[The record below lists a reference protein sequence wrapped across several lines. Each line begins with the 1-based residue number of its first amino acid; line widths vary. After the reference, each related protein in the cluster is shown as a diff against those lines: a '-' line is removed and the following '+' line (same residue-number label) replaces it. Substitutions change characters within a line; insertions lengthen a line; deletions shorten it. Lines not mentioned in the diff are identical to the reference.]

1 MTSASW
7 SPRVASAPD
16 WPGPPSGESEQGQP
30 AASGED
36 SFVAGDIPA
45 SIAGDE
51 IPEVRPDLVET
62 VLDGHTIVLP
72 TGRPVPHV
80 LNTSASMI
88 WQLLDGQR
96 TVDEITGLLAH
107 QTGLD
112 EIAISADVH
121 RTIAAPAS
129 HAQLISIGEM
139 SSSDSSDGFISADGP
154 RWPRHVER
162 LLDNADW
169 SKSIGPFSIG
179 ATTLM
184 VRTNS
189 LELGSEL
196 SRLLALLPPS
206 DDPTV
211 TTLSL
216 IDRAKGPQR
225 VVLYKDGQRRWSQ
238 PSVTG
243 APDRLVSEL
252 NLIVAAASAGHVVLH
267 AGAVER
273 GGRVAVIVGHS
284 GQGKSTLVAALA
296 RRGLAYLTDEAV
308 AINVQDLHVR
318 TYLKPLALDSSS
330 IALLGLD
337 TATAKT
343 ELRKVLVTPDRLGSP
358 SDGGRVEVV
367 VVLTSGPDE
376 GSAEDQ
382 NPSSPIDTLF
392 DLLQSTFPASLE
404 EPRSLDALAT
414 LVDEASILRLPRL
427 PLDEACERIE
437 TALLRGQAGTSDS
450 GPSQKLSS
458 HPG

>member
-7 SPRVASAPD
+7 RVASAPD
-16 WPGPPSGESEQGQP
+16 WPGPPSGESEQRRP
-30 AASGED
+30 AAPGED
-36 SFVAGDIPA
+36 PFVAGDIPT
-45 SIAGDE
+45 SISGDE

-72 TGRPVPHV
+72 TSRPIPHV
-80 LNTSASMI
+80 LNASASMI
-88 WQLLDGQR
+88 WQLFDGQR

-107 QTGLD
+107 RTGLD
-112 EIAISADVH
+112 EIAISGDVH
-121 RTIAAPAS
+121 ATIARLL
-129 HAQLISIGEM
+129 HAELISIGEM
-139 SSSDSSDGFISADGP
+139 SSNHSSDGAISADGP
-154 RWPRHVER
+154 RWPRHIER
-162 LLDNADW
+162 LLDNTDW
-169 SKSIGPFSIG
+169 SRSIGPFSVG

-196 SRLLALLPPS
+196 SRLLALLPSS

-216 IDRAKGPQR
+216 IDRGKGPRR
-225 VVLYKDGQRRWSQ
+225 VVLYKDGQRRWWQ
-238 PSVTG
+238 PSVAG

-252 NLIVAAASAGHVVLH
+252 NLIVASGSAGHVVLH

-308 AINVQDLHVR
+308 AIDVEDLHVR

-330 IALLGLD
+330 LALLGLD
-337 TATAKT
+337 TATTRA
-343 ELRKVLVTPDRLGSP
+343 EPRKVLVTPDRLGSP
-358 SDGGRVEVV
+358 SDGGRVAVV
-367 VVLTSGPDE
+367 VVLTSDPNE
-376 GSAEDQ
+376 VSAEDLD
-382 NPSSPIDTLF
+382 PSSPIDTLF

-437 TALLRGQAGTSDS
+437 TALLRGPALTGGT
-450 GPSQKLSS
+450 GPSRTLSS
-458 HPG
+458 HPE